1 MALLITCSASN
12 ASSAHTL
19 RDTPSELCVVLHRRE
34 LLAASTGFGKCL
46 NTDCNQRSDLV
57 ERHGGLNGNSGK
69 NMQKSLLTASL
80 GGEEKVTSDV
90 DLNPSQ
96 FAQELIHTRQTV
108 LPKRLLEPG
117 PTPPQLQQILV
128 AASAA
133 PDHGKLMPWRFVQ
146 IPGSARHRL
155 AKVFEDA
162 LSARDPQA
170 TPAQLAQAAEKAY
183 RAPTLILAIAKT
195 AEANTGID
203 SYERMVSIGC
213 AIQNML
219 LVATAMGY
227 GSALTSG
234 KALRSNQLRSLFS
247 LNEGEVATCF
257 LSIGSVSK
265 RTPTRIRP
273 DVNDYL
279 TTLPDG

>member
-1 MALLITCSASN
+1 MILNAPLSA
-12 ASSAHTL
+12 
-19 RDTPSELCVVLHRRE
+19 TPLSVTE
-34 LLAASTGFGKCL
+34 
-46 NTDCNQRSDLV
+46 DDLV
-57 ERHGGLNGNSGK
+57 PAN
-69 NMQKSLLTASL
+69 
-80 GGEEKVTSDV
+80 
-90 DLNPSQ
+90 
-96 FAQELIHTRQTV
+96 FAQELIHARQTV
-108 LPKRLLEPG
+108 LPKRLIDPG
-117 PTPPQLQQILV
+117 PTPSQLQQIIL

-162 LSARDPQA
+162 LMARDPKA

-195 AEANTGID
+195 TEAETGID

-234 KALRSNQLRSLFS
+234 KALKSDQLSALFS
-247 LNEGEVATCF
+247 LDEGEVATCF
-257 LSIGSVSK
+257 LSIGSVLR

-273 DVNDYL
+273 DVSDYL
-279 TTLPDG
+279 TTLPDR